1 MYILFLQSSNP
12 NYTNPNFLI
21 IENVTFDDAGKY
33 ACEAGNTFGISWRTV
48 WLTVL
53 PGKFYNLLF
62 KFLYLEKNVIF
73 FRNILTNK
81 ILFYFYF

>member
-1 MYILFLQSSNP
+1 MYRTFLFCEILKLGMYILFFQSNNP

-33 ACEAGNTFGISWRTV
+33 ACEAGNTFGVSWRSV

-53 PGKFYNLLF
+53 PGKFCNLL
-62 KFLYLEKNVIF
+62 LSF
-73 FRNILTNK
+73 FIWIILM
-81 ILFYFYF
+81 

>member
-1 MYILFLQSSNP
+1 MQSNNP

-33 ACEAGNTFGISWRTV
+33 ACEAGNTFGVSWRSV

-53 PGKFYNLLF
+53 PGKFCILTF
-62 KFLYLEKNVIF
+62 KFHYLEKNIVF

-81 ILFYFYF
+81 ILYIFISDCT